1 MADTS
6 VTHLLALIHQQIDY
20 QEDLS
25 NCLSKAEA
33 LTKIALSNDFFDCSD
48 EIKHNFLWTLNDII
62 DNAKMINEQTLS
74 LLFERKKT
82 DTEFTPY

>member
-6 VTHLLALIHQQIDY
+6 VNHLALKQQIDY

-25 NCLSKAEA
+25 DCLSKADA
-33 LTKIALSNDFFDCSD
+33 LAKVALCNDFLECSD
-48 EIKHNFLWTLNDII
+48 EIKHHFLWSLNDII

-74 LLFERKKT
+74 LLSEKKT
-82 DTEFTPY
+82 VNMEIA